1 MHLLLNYVPNAVSTH
16 AFSPPAEFY
25 RPKSQ
30 GSCSEI
36 NALKYNLYLKLDLS
50 TCSAAQQKRK
60 KYEQVKRSNLDY
72 I

>member
-30 GSCSEI
+30 GSCSPH
-36 NALKYNLYLKLDLS
+36 LLS
-50 TCSAAQQKRK
+50 GPAKKK
-60 KYEQVKRSNLDY
+60 KYEQVKRSNLD
-72 I
+72 